1 MFSFLVDA
9 DLKLHDSSEEIACA
23 RELLTLGQH
32 DEVKRDSFIVSKET
46 SQLLSTCYNN
56 NNTSSGPAVQRLIV
70 AVPPAEQNMARSQ
83 VSGLN
88 LDGNITD
95 TSEDS
100 SSDIEDE
107 EEDEED
113 DEEDDDDTTNN
124 VVS

>member
-1 MFSFLVDA
+1 M
-9 DLKLHDSSEEIACA
+9 
-23 RELLTLGQH
+23 G
-32 DEVKRDSFIVSKET
+32 
-46 SQLLSTCYNN
+46 NN

-113 DEEDDDDTTNN
+113 EEEEDDDTTNN
-124 VVS
+124 VVSKVFSISQLLLSRNSPAACPKSTVEDSCCNP